1 MLVKVPQP
9 DISMSEIP
17 VRPAQGNPFG
27 SAIPLHD
34 ELAFTPTKKLRV
46 VTIGAGFSGLILAHK
61 LQHEHVNEMQ
71 DLVDH
76 VIYESK
82 DVVGGTWF
90 NNTYPGVQCDVPSV
104 IYVR

>member
-1 MLVKVPQP
+1 
-9 DISMSEIP
+9 MSEIP
-17 VRPAQGNPFG
+17 VRPAQGNNPFG